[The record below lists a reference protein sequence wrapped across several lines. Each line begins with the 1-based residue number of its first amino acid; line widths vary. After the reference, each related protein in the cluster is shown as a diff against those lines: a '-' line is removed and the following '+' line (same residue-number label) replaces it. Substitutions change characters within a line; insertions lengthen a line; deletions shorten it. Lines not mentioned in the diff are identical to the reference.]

1 MKTKITNFILETSQ
15 VLLVFLG
22 GYSAIMCAT
31 QSLSLPVNLM
41 VSALVMLGT
50 SFLFY
55 GLFTVLETFRHGKVY
70 GLLGITLFTAVVI
83 LRFRSV
89 MQKGFVTIVNT
100 YLKEFM
106 NYTQSSVTLMSNS
119 GFEQETAGVEY
130 CTTLVICVLASYL
143 TAVISSCFYRKRRSS
158 VFVGATVLFFVV
170 PLTVGK
176 IGSFGNVMLYILT
189 TMAVIG
195 TRFLRFDTTDK
206 RMRQKLSLVLVSV
219 GIVAGAVTYLF
230 VTPKRYDN
238 HLNDIVEIKNSALAM
253 TTWGGDDF
261 MTWAQEYFSGDA
273 LEYGRVG
280 KYKQVSRTGK
290 TLFKISGDFEK
301 SRGLYLKGYTGSAY
315 SQSRWRQ
322 IKDEQFQKEQEELS
336 KDGLSL
342 DNWHVTLR
350 NQIGDSQTTGNP
362 KLWST
367 GKLTIKNLAFGF
379 GNYVTP
385 YFPTTSFSYGTGDS
399 YEEGK
404 STAAVPGVQFE
415 AEYFPM
421 LYSELKRGI
430 IGNQYKL
437 ADNDYWTNNRENR
450 DRLSDFARKYY
461 LGVPD
466 ETNEIIGEFKNYLN
480 AQGNL
485 LDKYNEGS
493 ASLYEVIQETR
504 NFIMKDT
511 KYTFSPGRTP
521 KDQDA
526 VVYFLKENKKG
537 YSPHYATAAAVL
549 LRGIGVP
556 TRFVEGLYI
565 SKEQLADVMNTT
577 TEIEVTDEDIHAW
590 VEVYQENYGF
600 VPIEFTPGRGDD
612 DAKDSSVLDDDGD
625 GQGGSGNNGAGGG
638 ASDGSMAGDH
648 TSIEQPSAVTATP
661 VPQDDMTFENIES
674 DNYNRE
680 DDMPEETMD
689 TESGSISSAKDNK
702 GNKDNKEAS
711 GQGRMKW
718 WQAVLLVL
726 AGIVLLLLVAE
737 IQRRVRIIIFK
748 RNVRKKVQRKQILAY
763 YRHLEKAF
771 INKGISYR
779 GQSVDEYTQ
788 QIAEAYDMKAE
799 IIYSLV
805 SMVFCA
811 SFSCEKFDKVQIAE
825 FRTAYR
831 SIRHKVYEGVRG
843 GMKLYYMYVLCL

>member
-31 QSLSLPVNLM
+31 QSLSLPVNRM
-41 VSALVMLGT
+41 VTALVMLGT
-50 SFLFY
+50 AFLFY
-55 GLFTVLETFRHGKVY
+55 GLFTVLETFRHGKLY

-106 NYTQSSVTLMSNS
+106 NYTQSSVTLMSNR
-119 GFEQETAGVEY
+119 GFEQETASVEY
-130 CTTLVICVLASYL
+130 CTTLVVIVIAAYL
-143 TAVISSCFYRKRRSS
+143 TAVVSSTFYRKRRSS
-158 VFVGATVLFFVV
+158 VFVAATVLFFVV

-189 TMAVIG
+189 TMAVVG

-206 RMRQKLSLVLVSV
+206 RMRQKLSLVLICV
-219 GIVAGAVTYLF
+219 GIIAGGVTYLF
-230 VTPKRYDN
+230 VTPKRYEN

-253 TTWGGDDF
+253 TTWGGEDF
-261 MTWAQEYFSGDA
+261 TTFVREYFSGDA

-280 KYKQVSRTGK
+280 KTKQVSRTGK

-301 SRGLYLKGYTGSAY
+301 SRGLYLKGYTGSEY
-315 SQSRWRQ
+315 SQNRWRQ
-322 IKDEQFQKEQEELS
+322 IKNEQFQKEREELLQ
-336 KDGLSL
+336 DGLSL

-367 GKLTIKNLAFGF
+367 GKITVKNLAFGF

-385 YFPTTSFSYGTGDS
+385 YFPTTSFSYGTGNS

-415 AEYFPM
+415 AEYFPV
-421 LYSELKRGI
+421 LYSELKRGV

-437 ADNDYWTNNRENR
+437 ADNEYWTNNRENR
-450 DRLSDFARKYY
+450 NRLSAFAKEYY
-461 LGVPD
+461 LGVPE
-466 ETNEIIGEFKNYLN
+466 ETNGVIREYKNYLN

-504 NFIMKDT
+504 NFIMMDT
-511 KYTFSPGRTP
+511 KYTLSPGRTP

-600 VPIEFTPGRGDD
+600 VPFEFTPGRGDD
-612 DAKDSSVLDDDGD
+612 DAKDSSVADEDDD
-625 GQGGSGNNGAGGG
+625 GQGGSGNGGAGG
-638 ASDGSMAGDH
+638 ASDGSTAGDH
-648 TSIEQPSAVTATP
+648 TDMKQPPAVTATP

-680 DDMPEETMD
+680 DEMEDDTAD
-689 TESGSISSAKDNK
+689 TESDGISDSKDKKNNK
-702 GNKDNKEAS
+702 NDKAAS

-718 WQAVLLVL
+718 WQITLLVL
-726 AGIVLLLLVAE
+726 GGIVLLLLVAE
-737 IQRRVRIIIFK
+737 IQRRVRIVIFK

-771 INKGISYR
+771 ANKGISYR
-779 GQSVDEYTQ
+779 GQSVDEYTR
-788 QIAEAYDMKAE
+788 QIAEAYDMKEE
-799 IIYSLV
+799 IIHSLV
-805 SMVFCA
+805 AMVFCA
-811 SFSCEKFDKVQIAE
+811 SFSCEKFDKAQIAE

-843 GMKLYYMYVLCL
+843 VMKLYYMYVLCL

>member
-1 MKTKITNFILETSQ
+1 
-15 VLLVFLG
+15 
-22 GYSAIMCAT
+22 
-31 QSLSLPVNLM
+31 
-41 VSALVMLGT
+41 
-50 SFLFY
+50 
-55 GLFTVLETFRHGKVY
+55 
-70 GLLGITLFTAVVI
+70 
-83 LRFRSV
+83 
-89 MQKGFVTIVNT
+89 
-100 YLKEFM
+100 
-106 NYTQSSVTLMSNS
+106 
-119 GFEQETAGVEY
+119 
-130 CTTLVICVLASYL
+130 
-143 TAVISSCFYRKRRSS
+143 
-158 VFVGATVLFFVV
+158 
-170 PLTVGK
+170 
-176 IGSFGNVMLYILT
+176 
-189 TMAVIG
+189 
-195 TRFLRFDTTDK
+195 
-206 RMRQKLSLVLVSV
+206 
-219 GIVAGAVTYLF
+219 
-230 VTPKRYDN
+230 
-238 HLNDIVEIKNSALAM
+238 M
-253 TTWGGDDF
+253 TTWGGEDF
-261 MTWAQEYFSGDA
+261 TAFVREYFSGDA

-280 KYKQVSRTGK
+280 KTKQVSRTGK

-301 SRGLYLKGYTGSAY
+301 SRGLYLKGYTGSEY
-315 SQSRWRQ
+315 SQNRWRQ
-322 IKDEQFQKEQEELS
+322 IKDEQFQKEREELLQ
-336 KDGLSL
+336 DGLSL

-367 GKLTIKNLAFGF
+367 GKITVKNLAFGF

-385 YFPTTSFSYGTGDS
+385 YFPTTSFSYGTGNS

-415 AEYFPM
+415 AEYFPV
-421 LYSELKRGI
+421 LYSELKRGV

-437 ADNDYWTNNRENR
+437 ADNEYWTNNRENR
-450 DRLSDFARKYY
+450 NRLSAFAKEYY
-461 LGVPD
+461 LGVPE
-466 ETNEIIGEFKNYLN
+466 ETNGVIREYKNYLN

-504 NFIMKDT
+504 NFIMMDT
-511 KYTFSPGRTP
+511 KYTLSPGRTP

-577 TEIEVTDEDIHAW
+577 TEIEVTDEDVHAW

-600 VPIEFTPGRGDD
+600 VPFEFTPGRGDD
-612 DAKDSSVLDDDGD
+612 DAKDSSVADEDDD
-625 GQGGSGNNGAGGG
+625 GQGGSGNGGAGG
-638 ASDGSMAGDH
+638 ASDGSTAGDH
-648 TSIEQPSAVTATP
+648 TDMKQPPAVTATP

-680 DDMPEETMD
+680 DEMEDDTAD
-689 TESGSISSAKDNK
+689 TESDGISDSKDKKNNK
-702 GNKDNKEAS
+702 NDKAAS

-718 WQAVLLVL
+718 WQITLLVL
-726 AGIVLLLLVAE
+726 GGIVLLLLVAE
-737 IQRRVRIIIFK
+737 IQRRVRIVIFK

-771 INKGISYR
+771 ANKGISYR
-779 GQSVDEYTQ
+779 GQSVDEYTR
-788 QIAEAYDMKAE
+788 QIAEAYDMKEE
-799 IIYSLV
+799 IIHSLV
-805 SMVFCA
+805 AMVFCA
-811 SFSCEKFDKVQIAE
+811 SFSCEKFDKAQIAE

-843 GMKLYYMYVLCL
+843 VMKLYYMYVLCL

>member
-31 QSLSLPVNLM
+31 QSLLLPVNLM
-41 VSALVMLGT
+41 ASALVMLGAA
-50 SFLFY
+50 FLFY
-55 GLFTVLETFRHGKVY
+55 GLFTVLETFRHGKAY

-119 GFEQETAGVEY
+119 GFERETAGVEY

-158 VFVGATVLFFVV
+158 VFVAATALFFVV

-206 RMRQKLSLVLVSV
+206 RMRQKLSLVLVGV
-219 GIVAGAVTYLF
+219 GIAAGAVTYLF
-230 VTPKRYDN
+230 VTPKRYDS
-238 HLNDIVEIKNSALAM
+238 HLKDIVEIKNSALAM
-253 TTWGGDDF
+253 TTWGGNDF
-261 MTWAQEYFSGDA
+261 MTWMREYFSGDA

-280 KYKQVSRTGK
+280 QYKQVSRTGK
-290 TLFKISGDFEK
+290 TLLKISGDFEK

-315 SQSRWRQ
+315 SQNRWRQ
-322 IKDEQFQKEQEELS
+322 IKDEQFQKDQEELS

-385 YFPTTSFSYGTGDS
+385 YFPTASFSYGTGNS

-437 ADNDYWTNNRENR
+437 ADNDYWANNRENR
-450 DRLSDFARKYY
+450 ARLSDFARKYY
-461 LGVPD
+461 LSVPE
-466 ETNEIIGEFKNYLN
+466 ETNEVIGEFKNYLN
-480 AQGNL
+480 AQGDL

-493 ASLYEVIQETR
+493 ASLYEIIEETR

-526 VVYFLKENKKG
+526 VVYFLKKNKKG

-565 SKEQLADVMNTT
+565 SKEQLADVMNST

-600 VPIEFTPGRGDD
+600 VPMEFTPGRGDD
-612 DAKDSSVLDDDGD
+612 DAKDSSVADDDDGRS
-625 GQGGSGNNGAGGG
+625 GSENSGAGG
-638 ASDGSMAGDH
+638 ASDGSTSGDH
-648 TSIEQPSAVTATP
+648 TGIEQPPAATATP
-661 VPQDDMTFENIES
+661 APQNDMTFENIES

-680 DDMPEETMD
+680 DDMIDETTDM
-689 TESGSISSAKDNK
+689 ESGGISSANDKKDGKNDK
-702 GNKDNKEAS
+702 AEPA
-711 GQGRMKW
+711 QGRMKW
-718 WQAVLLVL
+718 WQAMLLVL
-726 AGIVLLLLVAE
+726 GGLALLLLAAE
-737 IQRRVRIIIFK
+737 IQRRVRIVIFK

-763 YRHLEKAF
+763 YRRLQKAF
-771 INKGISYR
+771 ANKGVTYR
-779 GQSVDEYTQ
+779 GQSVDEYTR

-811 SFSCEKFDKVQIAE
+811 SFSREKFDKAQIAE

-831 SIRHKVYEGVRG
+831 SIRYKIYDGVRIG
-843 GMKLYYMYVLCL
+843 KKLYYMYVLCL

>member
-31 QSLSLPVNLM
+31 QSLSLPVNRM
-41 VSALVMLGT
+41 VTALVMLGT
-50 SFLFY
+50 AFLFY
-55 GLFTVLETFRHGKVY
+55 GLFTVLETFRHGKLY
-70 GLLGITLFTAVVI
+70 GLLGITLFVGVVI

-106 NYTQSSVTLMSNS
+106 SYTQSSITLMSNR
-119 GFEQETAGVEY
+119 GFEQETASVEY
-130 CTTLVICVLASYL
+130 CTTLVIIVLASYL
-143 TAVISSCFYRKRRSS
+143 TAVVSSTFYRKRRSS
-158 VFVGATVLFFVV
+158 VFVAATVLFFVV

-189 TMAVIG
+189 TMAVVG

-206 RMRQKLSLVLVSV
+206 RMRQKLSLVLVCV
-219 GIVAGAVTYLF
+219 GMIAGGVTCLF
-230 VTPKRYDN
+230 VTPKRYEN
-238 HLNDIVEIKNSALAM
+238 HLNDIVEVKNSALAM
-253 TTWGGDDF
+253 TTWGGEDF
-261 MTWAQEYFSGDA
+261 TTFVREYFSGDA

-280 KYKQVSRTGK
+280 KSKQVSRTGK
-290 TLFKISGDFEK
+290 TLLKISGDFEK
-301 SRGLYLKGYTGSAY
+301 SRGLYLKGYTGSEY
-315 SQSRWRQ
+315 SQNRWRQ
-322 IKDEQFQKEQEELS
+322 IKDEEFQKEREELLQ
-336 KDGLSL
+336 DGLSL

-367 GKLTIKNLAFGF
+367 GKITVKNLAFGF
-379 GNYVTP
+379 GNYVAP
-385 YFPTTSFSYGTGDS
+385 YFPTTSFSYGTGNS

-415 AEYFPM
+415 AEYFPV
-421 LYSELKRGI
+421 LYSELKRGV

-437 ADNDYWTNNRENR
+437 ADNEYWTNNRENR
-450 DRLSDFARKYY
+450 NRLSAFAKKYY
-461 LGVPD
+461 LGVPE
-466 ETNEIIGEFKNYLN
+466 ETNEVIREYKNYLN
-480 AQGNL
+480 TQGNL

-504 NFIMKDT
+504 NFIMMDT
-511 KYTFSPGRTP
+511 KYTLSPGRTP
-521 KDQDA
+521 REQDA
-526 VVYFLKENKKG
+526 VVYFLQENKKG

-600 VPIEFTPGRGDD
+600 VPFEFTPGRGDD
-612 DAKDSSVLDDDGD
+612 DAKDSSVADDDDD
-625 GQGGSGNNGAGGG
+625 GQGGSGNGGAGG
-638 ASDGSMAGDH
+638 ASDGSTAGDH
-648 TSIEQPSAVTATP
+648 TDMKQPPAVTATP

-680 DDMPEETMD
+680 DEMEDDTAD
-689 TESGSISSAKDNK
+689 TESDGISDSKDKKNNK
-702 GNKDNKEAS
+702 NDKAAS

-718 WQAVLLVL
+718 WQITLLVL

-737 IQRRVRIIIFK
+737 IQRRVRIVIFK

-763 YRHLEKAF
+763 YRHLERAF

-779 GQSVDEYTQ
+779 GQSVDEYTR
-788 QIAEAYDMKAE
+788 QIAEAYDMKEE
-799 IIYSLV
+799 IIHSLV
-805 SMVFCA
+805 AMVFCA
-811 SFSCEKFDKVQIAE
+811 SFSCEKFDKAQIAE

-843 GMKLYYMYVLCL
+843 VMKLYYMYVLCL

>member
-31 QSLSLPVNLM
+31 QSLSLPVNRM
-41 VSALVMLGT
+41 VTALVMLGT
-50 SFLFY
+50 AFLFY
-55 GLFTVLETFRHGKVY
+55 GLFTVLETFRHGKLY

-106 NYTQSSVTLMSNS
+106 NYTQSSVTLMSNR
-119 GFEQETAGVEY
+119 GFEQETASVEY
-130 CTTLVICVLASYL
+130 CTTLVIIVIAAYL
-143 TAVISSCFYRKRRSS
+143 TAVISSTFYRKRRSS
-158 VFVGATVLFFVV
+158 VFVAATVLFFVV

-189 TMAVIG
+189 TMAVVG

-206 RMRQKLSLVLVSV
+206 RMRQKLSLVLICV
-219 GIVAGAVTYLF
+219 GIIAGGVTYLF
-230 VTPKRYDN
+230 VTPKRYEN

-253 TTWGGDDF
+253 TTWGGEDF
-261 MTWAQEYFSGDA
+261 TAFVREYFSGDA

-280 KYKQVSRTGK
+280 KTKQVSRTGK
-290 TLFKISGDFEK
+290 TLLKISGDFEK
-301 SRGLYLKGYTGSAY
+301 SRGLYLKGYTGSEY
-315 SQSRWRQ
+315 SQNRWRQ
-322 IKDEQFQKEQEELS
+322 IKNEEFQKEREELLQ
-336 KDGLSL
+336 DGLSL

-367 GKLTIKNLAFGF
+367 GKITVKNLAFGF
-379 GNYVTP
+379 GNYVAP
-385 YFPTTSFSYGTGDS
+385 YFPTTSFSYGTGNS

-415 AEYFPM
+415 AEYFPV
-421 LYSELKRGI
+421 LYSELKRGV

-437 ADNDYWTNNRENR
+437 ADNEYWTNNRENR
-450 DRLSDFARKYY
+450 NRLSAFAKEYY
-461 LGVPD
+461 LGVPE
-466 ETNEIIGEFKNYLN
+466 ETNGVIREYKNYLN

-504 NFIMKDT
+504 NFIMMDT
-511 KYTFSPGRTP
+511 KYTLSPGRTP

-600 VPIEFTPGRGDD
+600 VPFEFTPGRGDD
-612 DAKDSSVLDDDGD
+612 DAKDSSVADEDDD
-625 GQGGSGNNGAGGG
+625 GQGGSGNGGAGG
-638 ASDGSMAGDH
+638 ASDGSTAGDH
-648 TSIEQPSAVTATP
+648 TDMKQPPAVTATP

-680 DDMPEETMD
+680 DEMEDDTAD
-689 TESGSISSAKDNK
+689 TESDGISDSKDKKNNK
-702 GNKDNKEAS
+702 NDKAAS

-718 WQAVLLVL
+718 WQITLLVL
-726 AGIVLLLLVAE
+726 GGIVLLLLVAE
-737 IQRRVRIIIFK
+737 IQRRVRIVIFK

-771 INKGISYR
+771 ANKGISYR
-779 GQSVDEYTQ
+779 GQSVDEYTR
-788 QIAEAYDMKAE
+788 QIAEAYDMKEE
-799 IIYSLV
+799 IIHSLV
-805 SMVFCA
+805 AMVFCA
-811 SFSCEKFDKVQIAE
+811 SFSCEKFDKAQIAE

-843 GMKLYYMYVLCL
+843 VMKLYYMYVLCL

>member
-22 GYSAIMCAT
+22 GYSAIMCAVR
-31 QSLSLPVNLM
+31 SLSLPVNRM
-41 VSALVMLGT
+41 VTALVMLGT
-50 SFLFY
+50 AFLFY

-89 MQKGFVTIVNT
+89 MQKGLVTIVNT

-106 NYTQSSVTLMSNS
+106 NYTQSSVTLMSNR
-119 GFEQETAGVEY
+119 GFEQETASVEY
-130 CTTLVICVLASYL
+130 CTTLVVIVIASYL
-143 TAVISSCFYRKRRSS
+143 TAVISSTFYRKRRSS
-158 VFVGATVLFFVV
+158 VYVAATVLFFVV

-176 IGSFGNVMLYILT
+176 IGSFGNVMIYILT
-189 TMAVIG
+189 TMAVVG

-206 RMRQKLSLVLVSV
+206 RMRQKLSLVLVCV
-219 GIVAGAVTYLF
+219 GIIAGGVTYLF
-230 VTPKRYDN
+230 VTPERYEN
-238 HLNDIVEIKNSALAM
+238 HLNDIVEVKNSALAM

-261 MTWAQEYFSGDA
+261 TTFVREYFSGDA

-280 KYKQVSRTGK
+280 KSKQVSRTGK
-290 TLFKISGDFEK
+290 TLLKISGDFEK
-301 SRGLYLKGYTGSAY
+301 SRGLYLKGYTGSEY
-315 SQSRWRQ
+315 SQNRWRQ
-322 IKDEQFQKEQEELS
+322 IKDEEFQKEREELLQ
-336 KDGLSL
+336 DGLSL

-367 GKLTIKNLAFGF
+367 GKITVKNLAFGF

-385 YFPTTSFSYGTGDS
+385 YYPTTSFSYGTGDS
-399 YEEGK
+399 QEEGK

-415 AEYFPM
+415 AEYFPV
-421 LYSELKRGI
+421 LYSELKRGV

-437 ADNDYWTNNRENR
+437 ADNEYWTNNRENR
-450 DRLSDFARKYY
+450 NRLSAFAKKYY
-461 LGVPD
+461 LGVPE
-466 ETNEIIGEFKNYLN
+466 ETNEMIREYKNYLN
-480 AQGNL
+480 TQGNL

-511 KYTFSPGRTP
+511 KYTLSPGRTP

-526 VVYFLKENKKG
+526 AVYFLKDNKKG

-600 VPIEFTPGRGDD
+600 VPFEFTPGRGDD
-612 DAKDSSVLDDDGD
+612 DARDSSVADEDDD
-625 GQGGSGNNGAGGG
+625 GQGGSGNGGAGG
-638 ASDGSMAGDH
+638 APDGSTAGDH
-648 TSIEQPSAVTATP
+648 TDMKQPPAVTATP

-680 DDMPEETMD
+680 DEMEDQSAD
-689 TESGSISSAKDNK
+689 TESEGISSGDAGKDDK
-702 GNKDNKEAS
+702 KNKETPV
-711 GQGRMKW
+711 QGRMKW
-718 WQAVLLVL
+718 WQITLLVL

-779 GQSVDEYTQ
+779 GQSVDEYTR
-788 QIAEAYDMKAE
+788 QIAEAYDMKEE
-799 IIYSLV
+799 IIHSLV
-805 SMVFCA
+805 AMVFCA
-811 SFSCEKFDKVQIAE
+811 SFSYEKFDKAQIAE

-831 SIRHKVYEGVRG
+831 SIRHKVYGGVRG
-843 GMKLYYMYVLCL
+843 IMKLYYMYVICL